1 MKQISNKIILGL
13 VAVGFFGA
21 KATMAQICQL
31 CVATIGIGLG
41 LSRWLGIDDVV
52 SSVWIGALLVSVI
65 LWTLIYLKKRG
76 WSFQD
81 DGVVIT
87 LAYILLIYI
96 PLYYAGIIGNPEN
109 KILGLD
115 KIIFGSSIGL
125 VVIFAGHWTN
135 LYMKKKNNGKAFFA
149 FQKVVVPVLTLIIT
163 SLILWIII

>member
-1 MKQISNKIILGL
+1 MPILGKITS
-13 VAVGFFGA
+13 GFFWANFA
-21 KATMAQICQL
+21 KAQICQL
-31 CVATIGIGLG
+31 CVVTIGAGLG

-52 SSVWIGALLVSVI
+52 SSVWIGALLVSII
-65 LWTLIYLKKRG
+65 LWTLVYLKKKG

-87 LAYILLIYI
+87 LAYTLLIYI
-96 PLYYAGIIGNPEN
+96 PLYYAGIIGDPEN

-149 FQKVVVPVLTLIIT
+149 FQKVIIPVLALIIT